1 VTKLAGFDTGP
12 SICVGKPLA
21 LLGELQASLS
31 KDTAYDVSTIELRMA
46 TTNLVRDVDMKFAP
60 GYKETWESDW
70 QDYFVIQKGKLPVI
84 ATPRVQALNV
94 EPGQ

>member
-1 VTKLAGFDTGP
+1 MEVTKPVSFDTGP

-21 LLGELQASLS
+21 LLGEFRAILS
-31 KDTAYDVSTIELRMA
+31 MDAAYGVLTIELHIDVPDE
-46 TTNLVRDVDMKFAP
+46 VRGDHSKFAP

-84 ATPRVQALNV
+84 ATPRV
-94 EPGQ
+94 